1 MAEVIARLVAE
12 DVASLPLLNEE
23 VRRPL
28 LDETARLSFR
38 KARPVVGKRG
48 RRVRQDFA
56 YCTSFPAGGAFRGL
70 AKALDLL
77 VNGALALVHPPPIDP
92 PLRFNDLILQ
102 RYELG
107 SRGITPHRD
116 HVRYVGLVA
125 IVVLSGSARFFVCAD
140 RTAHDARK
148 VPAPPG
154 HLLLMRAPGFHGRRD
169 RPFHFLTDVKA
180 RRYAF
185 AVRHDAAPN

>member
-1 MAEVIARLVAE
+1 MW
-12 DVASLPLLNEE
+12 
-23 VRRPL
+23 RRSRFSMRRCG
-28 LDETARLSFR
+28 DHCST
-38 KARPVVGKRG
+38 RPRG
-48 RRVRQDFA
+48 CRSARRVRWLGNA
-56 YCTSFPAGGAFRGL
+56 AAGCGRTSPTARVFRRGGAFRGL

-140 RTAHDARK
+140 RTAHDAHE